1 MNNPDLDISVGTQI
15 GVPFRSENHN
25 SIELEYALRWDV
37 YLVLRWDGLKNE

>member
-15 GVPFRSENHN
+15 GVRFRSENHN